1 MFGAQEQG
9 ACVGQVLISKKLE
22 SLLACLP
29 IPFAPHSAQ
38 REWRGDGKLTPAVFV
53 RSNTEWRRGECGSV
67 ERILGER
74 RVRMRVRDEVV
85 ERVGEGGVDVGIVIV
100 VAIGDWEGRVGVRVV
115 GELLWLGGSIWGL
128 GNVSFFF

>member
-1 MFGAQEQG
+1 M
-9 ACVGQVLISKKLE
+9 
-22 SLLACLP
+22 
-29 IPFAPHSAQ
+29 
-38 REWRGDGKLTPAVFV
+38 

-115 GELLWLGGSIWGL
+115 GELLWLGGFYL
-128 GNVSFFF
+128 GSWKCKLFFF